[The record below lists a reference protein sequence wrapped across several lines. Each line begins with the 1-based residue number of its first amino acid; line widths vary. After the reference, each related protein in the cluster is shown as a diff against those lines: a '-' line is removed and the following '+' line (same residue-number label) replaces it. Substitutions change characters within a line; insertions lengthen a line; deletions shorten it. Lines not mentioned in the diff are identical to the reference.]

1 MSWLILG
8 AIMGMVTVFRYVISG
23 GGAVFPQDYGPSEQL
38 IAGAIGGALFY
49 GVPSYLLYLVLSPAA
64 G

>member
-23 GGAVFPQDYGPSEQL
+23 GGAVFPTQYGPSEQL
-38 IAGAIGGALFY
+38 IAGAIGGAIFY